1 MGALMPGNGYAVVAS
16 SFPLP
21 STSVG
26 PYSEEICTAEERELL
41 SSCRAL
47 GRFETLNK
55 SLPNK

>member
-1 MGALMPGNGYAVVAS
+1 MPGNGYTVVAS

-26 PYSEEICTAEERELL
+26 PYSEEIRTAEERELL